1 MPEIVIVVALAC
13 VVGLLAVGAAVLLR
27 ARDVLERIVALDLL
41 TVICVALLALLA
53 YLRGVSYYLDAALAL
68 SALSFVATLAA
79 VRSDGGGG
87 PFRD

>member
-1 MPEIVIVVALAC
+1 MPETVIMIALYCVTAML
-13 VVGLLAVGAAVLLR
+13 VVGGVVLLR

-41 TVICVALLALLA
+41 TVICVALLALLS

-68 SALSFVATLAA
+68 AALSFVATLAA

-87 PFRD
+87 PFR